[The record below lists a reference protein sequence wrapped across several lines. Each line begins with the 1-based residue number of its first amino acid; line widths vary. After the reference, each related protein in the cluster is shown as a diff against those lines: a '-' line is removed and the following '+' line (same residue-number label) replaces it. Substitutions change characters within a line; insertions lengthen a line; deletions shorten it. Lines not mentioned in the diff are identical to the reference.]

1 MRARNEQRP
10 LDIDRQAYAELL
22 RVAWTVI
29 GRSRRPITC
38 GVYCVAG
45 GGLELR
51 AGYQDDDSVWTESV
65 LDLRAGL
72 ALAERWRH
80 VMLARGFT
88 EIPTTALI
96 VQ

>member
-1 MRARNEQRP
+1 MKGQGEQRP
-10 LDIDRQAYAELL
+10 PNLDPQAYAELL
-22 RVAWTVI
+22 KVAWTVI

-51 AGYQDDDSVWTESV
+51 AGYQADDSVWTESV

-80 VMLARGFT
+80 VVLARGFT
-88 EIPTTALI
+88 EIPTAALI